1 MLQDTVTAA
10 HRREPQRNAH
20 LDAIPDRPM
29 SSPGPATAGAHAHEA
44 QFLAAEQ
51 QVERHSAALKKELRL
66 ADLVSIQILNVI
78 AFTWI
83 GTAAQVGPA
92 HLVFWLLALALFYI
106 PSGIVVAHLAREMP
120 LEGGLYQWA
129 KLRFGPLAGFLVA
142 MNIWL
147 NNVFLF
153 PTLSL
158 AILQMAAYSLGPEA
172 SWIAS
177 DKLVILGM
185 SLATTCALMLVAW
198 RGLALGKWVN
208 NAGGLGFVL
217 LFVIVIL
224 AALPRWLGGSA
235 VTAPVS
241 LALPALSLMNLN
253 LLGKMGFGALCGV
266 DAVAIFAGECR
277 SAAAATLIRRSIWVS
292 APLIGLMMVLGTAS
306 VLAYSRPGAIDLI
319 APGIQVLHI
328 GFPRL
333 AALGVALL
341 IVATVAQK
349 SFYFSVMVRMP
360 MVAGWDHLLPAWF
373 SRLDG
378 RYRTPVGSVLFAGVV
393 IMVLTLMAITG
404 VGNQEAYQLLLN
416 ASLLCFAGAY
426 LVMFA
431 IPLFARGAKPAWGV
445 RAAAA
450 AGLLM
455 TLLYVALSVFPIV
468 RVENAGMFAAK
479 LIAVIGA
486 LQCAGAL
493 YYWRARRAFAA
504 RHATG

>member
-1 MLQDTVTAA
+1 MAGSKLVASEQQIQAA
-10 HRREPQRNAH
+10 GH
-20 LDAIPDRPM
+20 
-29 SSPGPATAGAHAHEA
+29 
-44 QFLAAEQ
+44 
-51 QVERHSAALKKELRL
+51 QVERHSAELKKELRL
-66 ADLVSIQILNVI
+66 TDLVSIQILNVI

-83 GTAAQVGPA
+83 GTAAQLGPS
-92 HLVFWLLALALFYI
+92 HLVFWLLAVTLFYI

-172 SWIAS
+172 AWIAGS
-177 DKLVILGM
+177 KLVILGL
-185 SLATTCALMLVAW
+185 SLATTCGLMLVAW
-198 RGLALGKWVN
+198 RGLAIGKWVN
-208 NAGGLGFVL
+208 NVGGLGFVL
-217 LFVIVIL
+217 LFAIVIL
-224 AALPRWLGGSA
+224 AALPRWFSGDA
-235 VTAPVS
+235 VTSPAS

-277 SAAAATLIRRSIWVS
+277 STNASKLIRRSIWVS
-292 APLIGLMMVLGTAS
+292 APLIGLMMILGTAS
-306 VLAYSRPGAIDLI
+306 VLAYSRPDAVDLI
-319 APGIQVLHI
+319 APGIQVLNT

-333 AALGVALL
+333 VALAVTLL

-373 SRLDG
+373 SRLDS
-378 RYRTPVGSVLFAGVV
+378 RFRTPVGSVLFAGAV
-393 IMVLTLMAITG
+393 IMVLTLMAIAG
-404 VGNQEAYQLLLN
+404 AGNQEAYQLLLN

-431 IPLFARGAKPAWGV
+431 IPLLARAEKPSWGV
-445 RAAAA
+445 RVAAV
-450 AGLLM
+450 AGFLM
-455 TLLYVALSVFPIV
+455 TLLFVLLSVIPIV
-468 RVENAGMFAAK
+468 QVENRGLFAAK
-479 LIAVIGA
+479 LIGVIGG

-504 RHATG
+504 GDDRTRP

>member
-1 MLQDTVTAA
+1 VS
-10 HRREPQRNAH
+10 
-20 LDAIPDRPM
+20 DA
-29 SSPGPATAGAHAHEA
+29 GQE
-44 QFLAAEQ
+44 
-51 QVERHSAALKKELRL
+51 VERRSAELRKELRL

-92 HLVFWLLALALFYI
+92 HLVFWLLALMLFYI

-158 AILQMAAYSLGPEA
+158 AILQMAAYALGPKA
-172 SWIAS
+172 SWIAGN
-177 DKLVILGM
+177 KLVILAM
-185 SLATTCALMLVAW
+185 SLATTCALVLVAW
-198 RGLALGKWVN
+198 RGLKVGKWVN
-208 NAGGLGFVL
+208 NIGGLGFVL

-224 AALPRWLGGSA
+224 TALPRWFAGAA

-241 LALPALSLMNLN
+241 LAVPALSLMNLN

-266 DAVAIFAGECR
+266 DGVAIFAGECR
-277 SAAAATLIRRSIWVS
+277 SADTSRLIRRSIWVS
-292 APLIGLMMVLGTAS
+292 APLIGLMMMLGTAS
-306 VLAYSRPGAIDLI
+306 VLAYARPDAIDLI
-319 APGIQVLHI
+319 APGIQVLDS

-333 AALGVALL
+333 VALAVTLL

-373 SRLDG
+373 GRLDR
-378 RYRTPVGSVLFAGVV
+378 RYRTPLGSVLFAGAV
-393 IMVLTLMAITG
+393 IMVLTLMATWG

-431 IPLFARGAKPAWGV
+431 IPLLARGEKPGWGV
-445 RAAAA
+445 RVAAAS
-450 AGLLM
+450 GFLM
-455 TLLYVALSVFPIV
+455 TLLFVVLSVFPIV
-468 RVENAGMFAAK
+468 KVDNAGLFAVK
-479 LIAVIGA
+479 LIAVIGG

-504 RHATG
+504 RQAPSGGSVSR

>member
-1 MLQDTVTAA
+1 MKRV
-10 HRREPQRNAH
+10 R
-20 LDAIPDRPM
+20 
-29 SSPGPATAGAHAHEA
+29 GARWT
-44 QFLAAEQ
+44 QFLAAGQ
-51 QVERHSAALKKELRL
+51 QVERHSAELKKELRL

-83 GTAAQVGPA
+83 GTAAQVGPS
-92 HLVFWLLALALFYI
+92 HLVFWLLAVMLFYI

-129 KLRFGPLAGFLVA
+129 KLRFGPLTGFLVA

-158 AILQMAAYSLGPEA
+158 AILQMAAYALGPQA
-172 SWIAS
+172 TWIAS
-177 DKLVILGM
+177 NKLAIAGM
-185 SLATTCALMLVAW
+185 SLATTCALALVAW
-198 RGLALGKWVN
+198 RGLAIGKWVN
-208 NAGGLGFVL
+208 NVGGLGFVL
-217 LFVIVIL
+217 LFVMVIL
-224 AALPRWLGGSA
+224 AALPRWSGGHA

-277 SAAAATLIRRSIWVS
+277 SPDVSKLIRRSIWVS
-292 APLIGLMMVLGTAS
+292 APLIGLMMILGTAS
-306 VLAYSRPGAIDLI
+306 VLAYSRPDAVDLI
-319 APGIQVLHI
+319 APGIQVLNI
-328 GFPRL
+328 GLPRL
-333 AALGVALL
+333 VALAATLL

-360 MVAGWDHLLPAWF
+360 MVAGWDQLLPAWF

-378 RYRTPVGSVLFAGVV
+378 RYRTPVGSILFAAAV
-393 IMVLTLMAITG
+393 IMLLTLMAIAG
-404 VGNQEAYQLLLN
+404 AGNQEAYQLLLN

-431 IPLFARGAKPAWGV
+431 IPLLARGEKPSWGV
-445 RAAAA
+445 RVAAV
-450 AGLLM
+450 AGFLM
-455 TLLYVALSVFPIV
+455 TLLFVMLSVFPIV
-468 RVENAGMFAAK
+468 RVENAGLFAAK
-479 LIAVIGA
+479 LIAVIGG

-493 YYWRARRAFAA
+493 YYRLSR
-504 RHATG
+504 

>member
-1 MLQDTVTAA
+1 MSDAA
-10 HRREPQRNAH
+10 
-20 LDAIPDRPM
+20 
-29 SSPGPATAGAHAHEA
+29 
-44 QFLAAEQ
+44 Q
-51 QVERHSAALKKELRL
+51 QVEQRSAELKKELRL

-83 GTAAQVGPA
+83 GTAAQLGPA
-92 HLVFWLLALALFYI
+92 HLVFWLVAVMLFYI

-129 KLRFGPLAGFLVA
+129 KLRFGPLTGFLVA

-147 NNVFLF
+147 NCAFLF

-158 AILQMAAYSLGPEA
+158 AILQMAAYALGPQA
-172 SWIAS
+172 AWIAA
-177 DKLVILGM
+177 DKLMILALSFAITCG
-185 SLATTCALMLVAW
+185 LALVAW
-198 RGLALGKWVN
+198 RGLTIGRWVN
-208 NAGGLGFVL
+208 NIGGLGFVL

-224 AALPRWLGGSA
+224 AAVPRWLNGSA

-253 LLGKMGFGALCGV
+253 LLGKMSFGALCGV

-277 SAAAATLIRRSIWVS
+277 SADTSKLIRRSIWAS

-306 VLAYSRPGAIDLI
+306 VLAYSRPDTVDLI
-319 APGIQVLHI
+319 APGIQVLNI

-333 AALGVALL
+333 ITIAVTIL
-341 IVATVAQK
+341 IVATLAQK
-349 SFYFSVMVRMP
+349 SLYFSIMIRMP
-360 MVAGWDHLLPAWF
+360 MVAGWDHLLPPWF
-373 SRLDG
+373 SRLDE
-378 RYRTPVGSVLFAGVV
+378 RYRTPVGSVLFAGAV

-404 VGNQEAYQLLLN
+404 AGNQESYQLLLN

-431 IPLFARGAKPAWGV
+431 IPLVARGEKPGWGV
-445 RAAAA
+445 RVAAAS
-450 AGLLM
+450 GFVM
-455 TLLYVALSVFPIV
+455 TLLFVVLSVFPIV
-468 RVENAGMFAAK
+468 KVDNAGLFAAK
-479 LIAVIGA
+479 LIAVIGG

-504 RHATG
+504 RDNRGSR